1 MIQSYSTDR
10 NTNNFYRTI
19 GYTFSRIKNSGV
31 LNLDSKKIS
40 KRKEVPADK
49 SWLKDDNFNVD
60 DATTKDYAKLYGNPA
75 EPHQLKSGDRETFT
89 VWLPT
94 EVITDEKQKAY
105 FKWRHD
111 KEGTS
116 ATYVPPSEYHK
127 SHYENQEDKSVIP
140 LAQAV
145 YRVGIVSGRRRS
157 INTFVYAA
165 DDLFGK
171 YSDLKAEQGLSYI
184 QNHFF

>member
-19 GYTFSRIKNSGV
+19 GYTFSRIKSSGV

-60 DATTKDYAKLYGNPA
+60 DATSKDYAKLYGNPA

-94 EVITDEKQKAY
+94 EVITDEK
-105 FKWRHD
+105 
-111 KEGTS
+111 
-116 ATYVPPSEYHK
+116 
-127 SHYENQEDKSVIP
+127 
-140 LAQAV
+140 
-145 YRVGIVSGRRRS
+145 
-157 INTFVYAA
+157 
-165 DDLFGK
+165 
-171 YSDLKAEQGLSYI
+171 
-184 QNHFF
+184 